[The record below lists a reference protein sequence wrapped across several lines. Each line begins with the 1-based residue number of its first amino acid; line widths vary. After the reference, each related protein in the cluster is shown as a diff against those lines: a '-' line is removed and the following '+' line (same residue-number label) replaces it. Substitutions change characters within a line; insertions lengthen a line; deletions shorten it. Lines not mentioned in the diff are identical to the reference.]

1 VSNERD
7 VGHRLQPHY
16 ADHAALAP
24 DAEKF
29 HARAYLGAQLFARH
43 VRLVPTIG
51 GNDAAIG
58 DRRVVDDGEDRFG
71 ILNRFDYLSV
81 SRR

>member
-1 VSNERD
+1 
-7 VGHRLQPHY
+7 
-16 ADHAALAP
+16 
-24 DAEKF
+24 
-29 HARAYLGAQLFARH
+29 
-43 VRLVPTIG
+43 VPAIG